1 MTQTQDFPG
10 GGAHADIPAS
20 PPETFRKTA
29 WGMIWLL
36 TLTVLASAT
45 ISGLLSP
52 LQEAARLDLG
62 LTDVQIGLALGL
74 AVAAPV
80 AILSLPLAY
89 LVDHTNRIRLLIGLA
104 LLWSLSTICTAF
116 VSNLAG
122 LIAVRT
128 LTGVAAGCVIP
139 VIISLMADV
148 SMPEK
153 RGRALV
159 VVSIG
164 FWAGAAAA
172 FAVGGGLYG
181 YLTSHSNLTLLKL
194 APWRET
200 HLIVGLV
207 SLILSAPLF
216 FLREPARFEVENA
229 KANVATTL
237 RALWSR
243 RAFLGP
249 LFVGQFSGGMA
260 EGAAGVWVATILIR
274 QYHQSP
280 GAFGGWMGLVI
291 LGSGILGSLIGGF
304 ASDAGQKLKIR
315 GGILLVATVGTFISI
330 PAGAYSIMPTVSGF
344 AWVLFALL
352 LGGTVVNLNVSASIA
367 VLVPNEE
374 RALCLTV
381 LKSVGTVVGL
391 GVAPPLVAWLGHQI
405 GGPAGLGQAMAIFSV
420 AVAMVSLVG
429 FVVAMMNAP
438 RTIAF
443 AGDVPATAG

>member
-1 MTQTQDFPG
+1 MTAGQTLADT
-10 GGAHADIPAS
+10 GGAEPS
-20 PPETFRKTA
+20 GVFRKTA

-80 AILSLPLAY
+80 ALLSLPLAY
-89 LVDHTNRIRLLIGLA
+89 VIDHSHRVRLLIAFA
-104 LLWSLSTICTAF
+104 LVWSLSTVGMAF
-116 VSNLAG
+116 VTNLAG

-139 VIISLMADV
+139 IIISLMADV
-148 SMPEK
+148 SMPDR

-172 FAVGGGLYG
+172 FALGGGLFG
-181 YLTSHSNLTLLKL
+181 YLAAHPEATLLGL
-194 APWRET
+194 APCRET
-200 HLIVGLV
+200 HLLIGLA
-207 SLILSAPLF
+207 SLVLSVPLF
-216 FLREPARFEVENA
+216 FIREPKRSEVENA
-229 KANVATTL
+229 KGDVAQTL
-237 RALWSR
+237 RALWKR
-243 RAFLGP
+243 KAFLAP

-260 EGAAGVWVATILIR
+260 EGAAGVWVATVLIR

-291 LGSGILGSLIGGF
+291 LGSGILGSLLGGF
-304 ASDAGQKLKIR
+304 ASDAGQKLNLR
-315 GGILLVATVGTFISI
+315 GGILLAAAVGTAISI
-330 PAGAYSIMPTVSGF
+330 PAGAYSVMPTVTGF

-367 VLVPNEE
+367 VLIPNEE
-374 RALCLTV
+374 RALCITV
-381 LKSVGTVVGL
+381 LKSIGTVVGL
-391 GVAPPLVAWLGHQI
+391 GVAPPLVAWLGHGI
-405 GGPAGLGQAMAIFSV
+405 GGEAGLGKAMAIFSV
-420 AVAMVSLVG
+420 GVAIVSLVG
-429 FVVAMMNAP
+429 FIIAMMNAP
-438 RTIAF
+438 RPVA
-443 AGDVPATAG
+443 ATVDPETAVA